1 MPNNNE
7 DHLMNFIKDSEQNKP
22 NQMEEVKNNIEH
34 FGNNTRQ
41 KVDEIKA
48 DSDWVEIP
56 LNHLTY
62 NKFYR
67 PGTRILIRA
76 AKTAEIESFAV
87 VNEKN
92 EYDVIMKT
100 NEILAACSKMVLPEG
115 NNASYREIQNGD
127 RMTLIIL
134 IAKMSAKKGRTI
146 SKTVTCDCKRDVNI
160 EFIPANFEYASED
173 QEIAEFF
180 NPHLGIYEFPLES
193 GAEVKLAPPT
203 IGIQEDV
210 SNYIFVQTMKSGGKK
225 LPNLA
230 FMQTIPYLKAGQR
243 TNKKLT
249 PEQLEQEEYN
259 FSKMNDEMFM
269 FSHEVVMNK
278 LDFGVQS
285 VKCNCPNCGEEV
297 KAEFA
302 YPDGPRSLFIVP
314 NSFKQFIR
322 QSVRVHGSNESAK

>member
-1 MPNNNE
+1 MNQNE
-7 DHLMNFIKDSEQNKP
+7 DHLMNFIKDKEQNQP
-22 NQMEEVKNNIEH
+22 NQMQEVNQNIEYI
-34 FGNNTRQ
+34 GNNMRQ

-48 DSDWVEIP
+48 DSEWVEIP
-56 LNHLTY
+56 LNHLPY

-100 NEILAACSKMVLPEG
+100 NEILAACSKLLLPEG
-115 NNASYREIQNGD
+115 NTASYREIQNGD

-134 IAKMSAKKGRTI
+134 IAKMSAKKGRSI
-146 SKTVTCDCKRDVNI
+146 SKKVICDCKTEVEI
-160 EFIPANFEYASED
+160 EFIPANFEYMSED
-173 QEIAEFF
+173 EDIMEYF
-180 NPHLGIYEFPLES
+180 NTNLGIYDFPLES
-193 GAEVKLAPPT
+193 GANVRLAPPT

-243 TNKKLT
+243 VTKKLT

-269 FSHEVVMNK
+269 FSHDVVMNK
-278 LDFGVQS
+278 MDFGIKS
-285 VKCNCPNCGEEV
+285 VKCNCKNCGEEV
-297 KAEFA
+297 KTEFV
-302 YPDGPRSLFIVP
+302 YPDGPRALFIVP

-322 QSVRVHGSNESAK
+322 QSVRVHNTDKSTH